1 VLTCPAE
8 NILPDAT
15 ALGGGDHRLPRFRPP
30 SGVPKLSQPRRP
42 ARMPTEPR
50 AGFSPLAAV
59 GDLPVPVICWQRDW
73 S

>member
-8 NILPDAT
+8 NIPPDAT
-15 ALGGGDHRLPRFRPP
+15 ALGGGDHRLPA
-30 SGVPKLSQPRRP
+30 SG
-42 ARMPTEPR
+42 